1 MKKSYKIEKIQNR
14 RNFRRIT
21 SELKKNKKLTNFN
34 LNIDKDILFVEYP
47 DDVTNIEESILK
59 AFHIYEKHI
68 ELTEIVQTEIYR
80 RVLKLKGLDCGHC
93 AARIEDLARK
103 SLDNERVVVD
113 FSTERFILETKDE
126 YLYNNAIDEV
136 AKIAHKVDPRIQV
149 FDQAS
154 REAVKEEEGR
164 SPKEKVFL
172 GLFIGGILLT
182 VLYVLGKSLITH
194 DFSWLLHTDPSE
206 HELTVIDYIVLIASF
221 ILVGLQVVLEFIRNV
236 FRRHEMDETFLMTIA
251 SIGAICTGHIIEA
264 ISVMSLYQIGEYL
277 QELAVNHSRKSIKE
291 LLTFEVSKA
300 RIRSGDEE
308 LEVDVESILPGD
320 VLIIKTGEMIPVD
333 GLITSGKTYLDLKAL
348 TGESAY
354 ASGKVGDAVR
364 SGTINMGN
372 VIEVVAKKM
381 YRDSTMSQILDMVE
395 NASAAKAKTENFIT
409 KFAKAYTPSIVVIA
423 ALVAFVS
430 PFILKTFNPGASF
443 AELFLGNGIDKGSIY
458 KGMVFLVIS
467 CPCAL
472 VISVPLAFFSGIG
485 LASKNGILVKGSNY
499 LEALN
504 KVDAV
509 LLDKTGTLTKGE
521 FSVKEIVA
529 TSDVEKDEVHKLM
542 AYAEYHSTHPIGASI
557 VESYGRENIFSEII
571 DDFAHVPGRGVR
583 AVINGSKI
591 IVCNWRQL
599 QEHKIEFTQV
609 QNPDLVLYVVRERTV
624 IGYVVIGDNIRE
636 EAPIFMKKLH
646 KQGVKQIAILT
657 GDNTQTSTAVGNTL
671 GVDQVYSELMPQ
683 EKVAIL
689 DDYKEKQK
697 MNGNIVYVGDGINDA
712 PVISAA
718 DVGIAL
724 GANAS
729 KGSIAIADVVIMSDN
744 LTKIN
749 DAITIAKA
757 TRRVVLQN
765 IIFALTIKTIVMVLV
780 FFNIPVMMWLA
791 IFSDV
796 GVSLIAIVNSLRV
809 TRVFKRHNKGEA
821 HE

>member
-1 MKKSYKIEKIQNR
+1 MKKSYKIEKINNR

-21 SELKKNKKLTNFN
+21 SELKRIDKLTNFN
-34 LNIDKDILFVEYP
+34 LNIDKNILYVEYP
-47 DDVTNIEESILK
+47 DEVENMEERLLK
-59 AFHIYEKHI
+59 AFHTYEKHT
-68 ELTEIVQTEIYR
+68 ELVEIVNQEVYR

-103 SLDNERVVVD
+103 SLDNERIVVD

-149 FDQAS
+149 LDPAT
-154 REAVKEEEGR
+154 RIEETDEEEK
-164 SPKEKVFL
+164 SVKDKVFFW
-172 GLFIGGILLT
+172 LFIGGILLT
-182 VLYVLGKSLITH
+182 IVYVFGKSIYTR
-194 DFSWLLHTDPSE
+194 DFSWLLHADPDE
-206 HELTVIDYIVLIASF
+206 HALTIVDYIVLITSF
-221 ILVGLQVVLEFIRNV
+221 ILVGLQVILEFFRNI

-291 LLTFEVSKA
+291 LLSFEVSKA
-300 RIRSGDEE
+300 RIKSGDEE

-333 GLITSGKTYLDLKAL
+333 GVITSGKTYLDLKAL

-354 ASGKVGDAVR
+354 ASGKAGDAVR

-372 VIEVVAKKM
+372 VIEVAAKKM

-423 ALVAFVS
+423 LLVAFVS
-430 PFILKTFNPGASF
+430 PFFIKMFNQSATF
-443 AELFLGNGIDKGSIY
+443 AELFLGNGVDKGSIY

-504 KVDAV
+504 KVDVV

-521 FSVKEIVA
+521 FSVKEIVS
-529 TSDVEKDEVHKLM
+529 TSDISKDELHKLM

-571 DDFAHVPGRGVR
+571 DDFVHVPGRGVR
-583 AVINGSKI
+583 AIINGNRI
-591 IVCNWRQL
+591 IVCNYRQL
-599 QEHKIEFTQV
+599 LEHKIEFEQV
-609 QNPDLVLYVVRERTV
+609 QNPDLVLYVIKERTV
-624 IGYVVIGDNIRE
+624 IGYVVIGDTIRT
-636 EAPIFMKKLH
+636 EAPIFMKRLH
-646 KQGVKQIAILT
+646 KQGVKEIAILT
-657 GDNTQTSTAVGNTL
+657 GDNTQTSNAVGATL
-671 GVDQVYSELMPQ
+671 GVDNIYSELLPQ

-689 DDYKEKQK
+689 DDYKEKPGLS
-697 MNGNIVYVGDGINDA
+697 GNIVYVGDGINDA

-718 DVGIAL
+718 DVGVAL
-724 GANAS
+724 GATAS

-765 IIFALTIKTIVMVLV
+765 IIFALAIKTIVMVLV
-780 FFNIPVMMWLA
+780 FFNIPIMMWLA

-809 TRVFKRHNKGEA
+809 TRVFNRHNKGES